1 MDRVGPDPAA
11 TVRAILAAN
20 RYMTLATAG
29 ADGRP
34 WASPVWFATAD
45 QHEFFWV
52 SWPHVQHSRNLAAR
66 PEVAIVVFDSQVRVG
81 EGQAVYMAA
90 TAQEVTGPE
99 IDRGIGVFAREGA
112 AQGLREWTRDD
123 VTPPASLRLYRA
135 VATEHFLL
143 GNERDER
150 IAVRL
155 SPA

>member
-1 MDRVGPDPAA
+1 VGPDPAA

-20 RYMTLATAG
+20 RYMTLATAD

-45 QHEFFWV
+45 LWEFFWV
-52 SWPHVQHSRNLAAR
+52 SWPHVRHSSNLATR
-66 PEVAIVVFDSQVRVG
+66 PDVAIVVFDSQVQVG

-90 TAQEVTGPE
+90 TAEEVPDAE
-99 IDRGIGVFAREGA
+99 VERGLGVFARESL
-112 AQGLREWTRDD
+112 AQGLREWARAD
-123 VTPPASLRLYRA
+123 VLPPASLRLYRA
-135 VATEHFLL
+135 VASEHFLL

-150 IAVRL
+150 IPVGL